1 VDLKGKVVLITGG
14 SRGIG
19 AAAAQ
24 RLFAQADVFLAANDT
39 PENLKKVAAQCLAQ
53 RKEGRVEYGVF
64 DFLDADAA
72 EAMVIA
78 AEKAFGRIDVL
89 INNAAIRIRQ
99 PFGHFSHRDFDNIIA
114 VNLRAPLFA
123 SQAVVPIM
131 RRQGGG
137 RIIHIA
143 SQMGEIAEEGST
155 LYGLTK
161 AALIHLTKS
170 MAYELAKDNII
181 VNAVSPG
188 PTMTEYNQERTTKNP
203 ALKAKKLSYIP
214 AGRYGRPEEIAE
226 AIEFLVKT
234 DATYIVGH
242 NLIVDGGYT
251 IH

>member
-1 VDLKGKVVLITGG
+1 MHLNGKVVLITGG

-19 AAAAQ
+19 AATAE
-24 RLFAQADVFLAANDT
+24 RLSAEADVFLAANDT
-39 PENLKKVAAQCLAQ
+39 TENLQKVAAQCLAR
-53 RKEGRVEYGVF
+53 RKGGRVEFGIF
-64 DFLDADAA
+64 DFLDENAA
-72 EAMVIA
+72 EAMIAA

-89 INNAAIRIRQ
+89 VNNAAIRIRQ
-99 PFGHFSHRDFDNIIA
+99 PFGRFSHDEFNKMIA

-137 RIIHIA
+137 RIIHVA
-143 SQMGEIAEEGST
+143 SQMGEIAEDGST

-161 AALIHLTKS
+161 AALIHLTRS
-170 MAYELAKDNII
+170 MAFELVKDNII

-188 PTMTEYNQERTTKNP
+188 PTMTEYNEARTTNDP
-203 ALKAKKLSYIP
+203 ALKAKKLSYTP

-226 AIEFLVKT
+226 AIEFLAKT
-234 DATYIVGH
+234 DASYIVGH
-242 NLIVDGGYT
+242 NLVADGGYT